1 MVASDEG
8 SNEALKYCLEG
19 TRRNLIDWGHEYLRS
34 LAGEIG
40 QVYNKR
46 IEESVDSDLTDLM
59 FLVDIIIPHFMKNH
73 EEPEAVDL
81 LMEVEALDRIVNF
94 TNDSNY
100 ERVCNYLLSCSYY
113 AADTEEMMNA
123 FRTAYHTYV
132 KHKKYPQALR
142 VAQKM
147 NNRELIAEVM
157 QTCTDAITKK
167 QMGFML
173 GRQRN
178 PFETTD
184 EDLFKIISN
193 ERLSEHFKGLAR
205 DLDVLEPKHPDQ
217 IFKTHLEERKTMTQ
231 AIDSAKNNLATTYV
245 NAFVNS
251 AYGKDLLMTAQ
262 GGDSKESWI
271 YKNKEGGMQA
281 AAASLGMVLL
291 WDIDEGLSQIDKYME
306 SGDDYIVAGSYIAIG
321 LVNSGIKN
329 ETDPVFAILLEK
341 LESPKQLHKIGA
353 LIGLSLAYAGSAR
366 NDLLEAISPIIL
378 DSSNTLELQA
388 IAALSIGMIYV
399 GTCDEDAAQSIL
411 QTLMEKEEKDLQE
424 NSFMRIF
431 ALALGLLYLGQQ
443 DLAEATISATS
454 IIENQQFRDFL
465 ALVVETCAYAGS
477 GNVLKIQKMLH
488 LCAEH
493 KKEEKDALH

>member
-1 MVASDEG
+1 
-8 SNEALKYCLEG
+8 
-19 TRRNLIDWGHEYLRS
+19 
-34 LAGEIG
+34 
-40 QVYNKR
+40 
-46 IEESVDSDLTDLM
+46 
-59 FLVDIIIPHFMKNH
+59 
-73 EEPEAVDL
+73 
-81 LMEVEALDRIVNF
+81 
-94 TNDSNY
+94 
-100 ERVCNYLLSCSYY
+100 
-113 AADTEEMMNA
+113 
-123 FRTAYHTYV
+123 
-132 KHKKYPQALR
+132 
-142 VAQKM
+142 
-147 NNRELIAEVM
+147 
-157 QTCTDAITKK
+157 
-167 QMGFML
+167 
-173 GRQRN
+173 
-178 PFETTD
+178 
-184 EDLFKIISN
+184 
-193 ERLSEHFKGLAR
+193 
-205 DLDVLEPKHPDQ
+205 
-217 IFKTHLEERKTMTQ
+217 
-231 AIDSAKNNLATTYV
+231 
-245 NAFVNS
+245 
-251 AYGKDLLMTAQ
+251 MTAQ
-262 GGDSKESWI
+262 GDSKESWI

-281 AAASLGMVLL
+281 AAASLGMILL

-431 ALALGLLYLGQQ
+431 ALALGLLYIGQQ
-443 DLAEATISATS
+443 DLAEATIAATS
-454 IIENQQFRDFL
+454 IIENQQFREFL